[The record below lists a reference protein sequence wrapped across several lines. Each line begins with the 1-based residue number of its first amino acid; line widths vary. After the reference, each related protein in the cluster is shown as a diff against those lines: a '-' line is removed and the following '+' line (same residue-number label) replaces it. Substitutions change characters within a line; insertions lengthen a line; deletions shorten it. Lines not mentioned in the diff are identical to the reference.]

1 MNQTPFFRQNADL
14 VIITGLS
21 GAGKSSAM
29 RFLEDLGCYC
39 VDNLPPS
46 LIPTFYNL
54 YQQSGTMSQ
63 GVVIASDL
71 RSGALFDEF
80 ETTVNSL
87 RASGASFYIVYL
99 DCATDRLISRFKEVR
114 RNHPLH
120 SLKGST
126 QDAIEEERRRLDPI
140 RALATN
146 LIDTSD
152 LSPAE
157 LRKALVKELIAE
169 ESSHVMTLDFVS
181 FGFKYG
187 LPRDVDF
194 LFDLRFLPNPFYI
207 SELRP
212 KTGEHIE
219 VYRYVMKQP
228 LSDPFFDKLV
238 ELIDLTVESFIKV
251 GKTSLTIGLGC
262 TGGRHRSVAFAMRL
276 ADYFRDR
283 GRKAHTHHRDAAK
296 PQG

>member
-1 MNQTPFFRQNADL
+1 MNQNSFFRQNADL

-21 GAGKSSAM
+21 GAGKSTAM

-71 RSGALFDEF
+71 RSGALFNEF
-80 ETTVNSL
+80 ETTVSSL

-99 DCATDRLISRFKEVR
+99 DCANDRLISRFKEVR

-120 SLKGST
+120 SLTGST

-169 ESSHVMTLDFVS
+169 EASNVMTLDFVS

-194 LFDLRFLPNPFYI
+194 LFDLRFLPNPFYV

-212 KTGEHIE
+212 KTGEHID

-228 LSDPFFDKLV
+228 LADPFFDKLV

-283 GRKAHTHHRDAAK
+283 GRKAHTHHRDATK

>member
-1 MNQTPFFRQNADL
+1 MNQTPLFKQDADL

-46 LIPTFYNL
+46 LIPAFYNL
-54 YQQSGTMSQ
+54 YQQSGSLSQ

-71 RSGALFDEF
+71 RSGALFDDF
-80 ETTVNSL
+80 ETTVTSL
-87 RASGASFYIVYL
+87 RASGTSFSIVYL
-99 DCATDRLISRFKEVR
+99 DCATDKLISRYKEVR
-114 RNHPLH
+114 RNHPLQP
-120 SLKGST
+120 LTGST

-152 LSPAE
+152 LSPAQ
-157 LRKALVKELIAE
+157 LRKAIVKELIAE
-169 ESSHVMTLDFVS
+169 EASKVLTLDFVS

-207 SELRP
+207 PELRP
-212 KTGEHIE
+212 KTGEHID
-219 VYRYVMKQP
+219 VYRYVMKQQ
-228 LSDPFFDKLV
+228 LADPFFEKTV
-238 ELIDLTVESFIKV
+238 ELIELTIESFIKV
-251 GKTSLTIGLGC
+251 GKTSLIIGLGC

-276 ADYFRDR
+276 ADCFRDR
-283 GRKAHTHHRDAAK
+283 GRKAHAHHRDAAK